1 METNKIELARLYDL
15 KNSLKLQVQQI
26 EEQISNLIATNQ
38 TKNRP
43 RRGRKKGSKSSSS
56 LDSIIINAL
65 QDNQNGLSFSNLMSH
80 ILFKG
85 YTTKTTPE
93 KFKKILHT
101 RLSQLK
107 SQNKIKKDEVNLLF
121 KFI

>member
-1 METNKIELARLYDL
+1 METNKIEIARLYDL
-15 KNSLKLQVQQI
+15 KNSLKLQLQQV
-26 EEQISNLIATNQ
+26 EEQISNLITTSQ
-38 TKNRP
+38 TKKRTH
-43 RRGRKKGSKSSSS
+43 RGRKKGSKSPRS
-56 LDSIIINAL
+56 LDSIIMNAL
-65 QDNQNGLSFSNLMSH
+65 QNNQNGLSFSNLMSH
-80 ILFKG
+80 ILSQG